1 MFDIKIINGTLID
14 GSGEARRQAD
24 IGITGDK
31 ITAIGNLKEAQSQ
44 ATIDA
49 KGKVV
54 SPGFIDIHTHSDLSI
69 LYDRHTNS
77 KIHDGVTTETVGNCG
92 IGVTPVNPANKQLLL
107 DYLGTRMIG
116 SLPVKLDTHWESF
129 ADYLD
134 YVNANNPSV
143 NVAPLVAQG
152 PIRIAEMGF
161 AKEPANPAQIKNMQA
176 MVRKAMQEG
185 GLGLSS
191 GLVYLPGAYTNTA
204 ELTEVTKPIKE
215 FGGFYVTHLRSEGD
229 DMFEALEEAI
239 TIAKG
244 AGVPLH
250 VSHLKLSSG
259 KVHGQTDRLFKRI
272 ADAEAEGLEISFDVY
287 PYSAGMTA
295 MTALL
300 PAWVFEGGIQ
310 KLLERI
316 QDPAQRAKIIQ
327 DCTTGLPGWQSFSK
341 DATWDGVIVSTVIN
355 ESSKYLEGRTV
366 RNIAEEMG
374 KDPFD
379 AVFEML
385 RMENGRLQVVVKM
398 MGDADVEKIIAHPKG
413 SFGSDGM
420 SLSTEGLLAFGK
432 PHPRAYGTHGIILSK
447 YVREKK
453 LISLETAVR
462 KMTAMPAERLKL
474 DRRGLIKEGFFA
486 DVTVFDEGTVK
497 DNATYDE
504 PKQYTTGIDK
514 VIVNGQVVL
523 SDGKHQEVF
532 PGRVIGRP

>member
-14 GSGEARRQAD
+14 GTGEARRQAD

-31 ITAIGNLKEAQSQ
+31 ITAIGNLKEAESKT
-44 ATIDA
+44 TIDA
-49 KGKVV
+49 AGKVV

-69 LYDRHTNS
+69 LYDSHTNS
-77 KIHDGVTTETVGNCG
+77 KIHDGVTTEVVGNCG
-92 IGVTPVNPANKQLLL
+92 IGVAPVNPANKQLLL

-134 YVNANNPSV
+134 YVGSHAPSV

-161 AKEPANPAQIKNMQA
+161 SKERANAEQIKNMQG

-191 GLVYLPGAYTNTA
+191 GLVYLPGAYTNTE

-250 VSHLKLSSG
+250 VSHLKLSSA
-259 KVHGQTDRLFKRI
+259 KVHGQIDRLFKRI
-272 ADAEAEGLEISFDVY
+272 ADAEAEGLEMSFDVY
-287 PYSAGMTA
+287 PFAAGMTA

-300 PAWVFEGGIQ
+300 PSWVFEGGIQ

-316 QDPAQRAKIIQ
+316 QDPSQREKIIK

-341 DATWDGVIVSTVIN
+341 DAGWDGVIVSTVIN
-355 ESSKYLEGRTV
+355 DSSKYLEGRTV
-366 RNIAEEMG
+366 RDIAEEMG
-374 KDPFD
+374 KTPFE

-385 RMENGRLQVVVKM
+385 RMESGRLQVVVKM
-398 MGDADVEKIIAHPKG
+398 MREEDVEKIIAHPKG

-432 PHPRAYGTHGIILSK
+432 PHPRAYATHGIILSK
-447 YVREKK
+447 YVRDKQ

-462 KMTAMPAERLKL
+462 KMTAMPAYRLGL
-474 DRRGLIKEGFFA
+474 DRRGLIKEGYFA
-486 DVTVFDEGTVK
+486 DVTVFDADSVK

-523 SDGKHQEVF
+523 SGGKHQEVF